1 MMKGVDVMSYAKGIS
16 RKDKKKYLKDVQKN
30 LRLLYSQE
38 NVNDIVKIMNSSI
51 DDFIQNNPLSTLND
65 FKTYV
70 NTEDIFSDWIQNA
83 ECDEIITKI
92 DINSTRKKDNSDP
105 DGDCCNFYSFTNDF
119 FNRPFDYVYYSAE
132 CCNYCY
138 KLSLNK

>member
-83 ECDEIITKI
+83 ELM
-92 DINSTRKKDNSDP
+92 
-105 DGDCCNFYSFTNDF
+105 
-119 FNRPFDYVYYSAE
+119 
-132 CCNYCY
+132 
-138 KLSLNK
+138 KL

>member
-1 MMKGVDVMSYAKGIS
+1 MYYNCNIAMMKGVDVMSYAKGIS

-65 FKTYV
+65 FKTY
-70 NTEDIFSDWIQNA
+70 I
-83 ECDEIITKI
+83 
-92 DINSTRKKDNSDP
+92 
-105 DGDCCNFYSFTNDF
+105 SFTNAIASHTKRQSLLFLPNEIRLCLSPVILF
-119 FNRPFDYVYYSAE
+119 FF
-132 CCNYCY
+132 
-138 KLSLNK
+138 

>member
-70 NTEDIFSDWIQNA
+70 NTEDIFSDWIQNS

-92 DINSTRKKDNSDP
+92 DINSTRKK
-105 DGDCCNFYSFTNDF
+105 G
-119 FNRPFDYVYYSAE
+119 
-132 CCNYCY
+132 
-138 KLSLNK
+138 

>member
-92 DINSTRKKDNSDP
+92 DINSTRKKRIIVILTGIVVTFILLLMTFLLGHLIMYITAQNVVTIVI
-105 DGDCCNFYSFTNDF
+105 N
-119 FNRPFDYVYYSAE
+119 
-132 CCNYCY
+132 
-138 KLSLNK
+138 